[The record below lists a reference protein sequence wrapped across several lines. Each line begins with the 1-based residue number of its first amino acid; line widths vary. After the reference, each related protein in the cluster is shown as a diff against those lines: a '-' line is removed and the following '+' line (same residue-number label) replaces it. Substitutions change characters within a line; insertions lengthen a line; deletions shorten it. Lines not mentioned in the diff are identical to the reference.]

1 MAKNN
6 KKEEF
11 ATEQFVQKLD
21 KTAFNVE
28 AFVEKNAKLIG
39 YIIGGI
45 LVAAIGYFAYMKL
58 VVDPKSETA
67 FKEMAQAERL
77 FDQDS
82 INVALNGAPGSFQGL
97 QQIVDEYGNTDAG
110 NLAKFKAGVAYYKLG
125 DFASAVKLLED
136 FKTSDDIMLAQKFGM
151 LGNSLVQSNK
161 MEEGLSYLVKAAE
174 ATDLETLQ
182 TMYFTKA
189 GQIAMELGKNQD
201 ALSYFQKIVDKY
213 PNANNGEA
221 EKFVERLKYATET
234 AK

>member
-28 AFVEKNAKLIG
+28 AFVEDHAKLIG
-39 YIIGGI
+39 YIVGGI
-45 LVAAIGYFAYMKL
+45 LVAVLGYFAYVKL
-58 VVDPKSETA
+58 VVDPKSEIA

-82 INVALNGAPGSFQGL
+82 INIALNGAPGSFQGL

-125 DFASAVKLLED
+125 DFASAVKLLEE
-136 FKTSDDIMLAQKFGM
+136 FKTDDNLMMAQKFGM
-151 LGNSLVQSNK
+151 LGNALVQSNK
-161 MEEGLSYLVKAAE
+161 IDEGLKFFVQAAE
-174 ATDLETLQ
+174 ATELETMQ
-182 TMYFTKA
+182 TMYYTKA
-189 GQIAMELGKNQD
+189 GQIAMELGKNQE
-201 ALSYFQKIVDKY
+201 ALSYFQKITEKF

-221 EKFVERLKYATET
+221 EKFVERLKYAVGTN
-234 AK
+234 